1 MNDRLTQS
9 KNTILVMGI
18 LSLGIMGLSL
28 PQAFADPPEFTAFVA
43 DDPDD
48 ADNVYSNGDTLTI
61 TFDQA
66 TNATGGGAISQ
77 GEINANFTFASP
89 AAIGTTYSGVWA
101 ADSTSL
107 TITVTDVGAAVLTIG
122 TTTVDGAGTT
132 TISDAGGANADLISL
147 NAGGPLALTGDFGSL
162 AAGSDCGR
170 DCIPPTMGPDA
181 DGKLIV
187 EDGFSYNGHAV
198 NVAAWHTEYPLI
210 VVQTGKMNVL
220 EAKFYDD
227 WDTDIRSVRIAFG
240 VPEIGKLYQGETIV
254 EYYPNEIIGSQLNV
268 IDKNNLLDQVSINT
282 EKTNCNSSEN
292 SPTCTV
298 LTMEHMFR
306 EAPLANVVGI
316 TLADQTRNSVQFYF
330 NDGIGVDGESL
341 NPPQTAVQTLNQKG
355 TPQIQLTQIDRGDNL
370 WIDSQDNLWFQ
381 NSFGSW
387 IKITS
392 DDGIQISSEP
402 IAKNGIDRNHAVFNT
417 YKAGQELLASQL
429 WNSENIKS
437 ILPDSFTYE
446 FDGINRMEDP
456 QLQKTILEQIQ
467 KAQQIYDQKFN
478 KKVHP

>member
-1 MNDRLTQS
+1 MKDRLTHS
-9 KNTILVMGI
+9 KNTLLVLAI
-18 LSLGIMGLSL
+18 FSLGIMGFAM
-28 PQAFADPPEFTAFVA
+28 QNAFADPPEFTAFVA
-43 DDPDD
+43 DDPDN
-48 ADNVYSNGDTLTI
+48 ADTVYSNGDTLTI

-89 AAIGTTYSGVWA
+89 AGIGTTYSGVWA

-107 TITVTDVGAAVLTIG
+107 TITVTDVGAAVLVVG

-147 NAGGPLALTGDFGSL
+147 NAGGPLALTGDFGVL
-162 AAGSDCGR
+162 AAGSKCDR
-170 DCIPPTMGPDA
+170 DCTPPTMGP
-181 DGKLIV
+181 GTNGELIV

-198 NVAAWHTEYPLI
+198 NVAKWHTEYPLI

-220 EAKFYDD
+220 EAKFLDD
-227 WDTDIRSVRIAFG
+227 WDSNIRSVRIAFG

-268 IDKNNLLDQVSINT
+268 IDKKNLLDKVSITT
-282 EKTNCNSSEN
+282 EKTNCNSGEF
-292 SPTCTV
+292 SPTCT
-298 LTMEHMFR
+298 LLRMEHMFR

-316 TLADQTRNSVQFYF
+316 SLADQTRNGVQFYF

-341 NPPQTAVQTLNQKG
+341 NPPQTATISLANKKDA
-355 TPQIQLTQIDRGDNL
+355 TQIQLTQIDRGENL
-370 WIDSQDNLWFQ
+370 WVDEQENVWFQ

-387 IKITS
+387 IKITR
-392 DDGIQISSEP
+392 DDGVVITSKP
-402 IAKNGIDRNHAVFNT
+402 IAQNGIDRNHPAFNT
-417 YKAGQELLASQL
+417 YKSGQELLATQI
-429 WNSENIKS
+429 WNSGEIQS
-437 ILPDSFTYE
+437 ILPDSFAVE

-456 QLQKTILEQIQ
+456 QLQKTILKEIQ
-467 KAQQIYDQKFN
+467 KAQQIYEQKFN
-478 KKVHP
+478 K